1 MTSLP
6 RTVPGLPRTTPGPP
20 RTTPA
25 ATRLAGPDGRP
36 LRLRAVTEDDLP
48 ELHRL
53 DKEIFKAQ
61 AYPYFVL
68 RQFYDLYRDELFVL
82 DDGTAFHGYV
92 LAGTKPDKSRSW
104 VLGLAIHQQWQGLGL
119 GRRLMAE
126 ALRRL
131 RAEGVGEV
139 WLTVEPANTRAIK
152 LYVSLGFTRVAHRD
166 DYFGPDGDR
175 VLMALPLTA
184 EGLYHP
190 DEVVQPLD
198 GPDTQDTRTDQ

>member
-6 RTVPGLPRTTPGPP
+6 RTVPGLPRTVPGGA
-20 RTTPA
+20 RF
-25 ATRLAGPDGRP
+25 AGPDGRP
-36 LRLRAVTEDDLP
+36 LWLRAVTEEDLP

-53 DKEIFKAQ
+53 DQEIFKDQ

-92 LAGTKPDKSRSW
+92 LAGTRPDKTRSW
-104 VLGLAIHQQWQGLGL
+104 VLGLAIHQRWQGLGL
-119 GRRLMAE
+119 GRWLMGE

-152 LYVSLGFTRVAHRD
+152 LYAALGFAPVGHRD
-166 DYFGPDGDR
+166 DYFGPGGDR
-175 VLMALPLTA
+175 LLMALPLTT
-184 EGLYHP
+184 EGP
-190 DEVVQPLD
+190 
-198 GPDTQDTRTDQ
+198 